1 MSKTTTRKFKCMK
14 CDEVYDIETF
24 DSVNVTLDPDLKDK
38 VSSGDIFYK
47 ECPHCHNTYMLEYP
61 CLYHD
66 MERKFMVW
74 LMKEEIDAN
83 IKNMYTQVFNEQKQL
98 TLRRCE
104 DIKSFLEKIEI
115 FNNGLDDRAIEFA
128 KYDAFVDFLENKKGS
143 IEDVT
148 AIYFSEYEN
157 DIVKINIQLD
167 DKGISVM
174 YPYDALLAEIETHEN
189 LFGLDSPIFPIIDSK
204 WIIQIFEAAQ
214 NKA

>member
-115 FNNGLDDRAIEFA
+115 FNNGLDDRAIEI
-128 KYDAFVDFLENKKGS
+128 K
-143 IEDVT
+143 
-148 AIYFSEYEN
+148 
-157 DIVKINIQLD
+157 
-167 DKGISVM
+167 
-174 YPYDALLAEIETHEN
+174 
-189 LFGLDSPIFPIIDSK
+189 
-204 WIIQIFEAAQ
+204 IIQIDSQSSRSADELLQRSKQSGDLYDIVENLKNLCDYSCESSYENVNILSA
-214 NKA
+214 